1 MSLCNR
7 SSGFAHAAADF
18 QDQRIVVSECLDRI
32 EHLIGVIGNFI
43 QWKQFFQRFFL
54 GVADVPAGACRS
66 CGYDV
71 FSVLRF
77 VRESAVLLTCERVL
91 NKSEAQF

>member
-18 QDQRIVVSECLDRI
+18 QDQRIVVFECLDRI

-54 GVADVPAGACRS
+54 GGADVPAAHAEAADMTFFQFFDLFGS
-66 CGYDV
+66 Q
-71 FSVLRF
+71 RF
-77 VRESAVLLTCERVL
+77 C
-91 NKSEAQF
+91 